1 MGELSKLINEAFDS
15 LGNKNYDE
23 AIIKFK
29 KAILLGDSARFVK
42 YLAYA
47 YSYSKK
53 FEESIKTYHTY
64 LQFYPEDL
72 DARNELAEC
81 YLNTKEYE
89 DAKKELEYILNKEP
103 EKIQA
108 RLNLANMYFELNNL
122 QKAKE
127 RYKEII
133 EKNAQK
139 FLREIKTPQENQTQL
154 EQGNNRIQRATI
166 IIAYSKLAQIYILQ
180 NEKENCAK
188 TMEALDKFKE
198 ETKQLLD
205 T

>member
-1 MGELSKLINEAFDS
+1 MGELSRLINEAFDS

-42 YLAYA
+42 YLGYAHA
-47 YSYSKK
+47 YSKN
-53 FEESIKTYHTY
+53 FEEAIKTYKIY
-64 LQFYPEDL
+64 LQLYPEDL
-72 DARNELAEC
+72 DVRNELAEC
-81 YLNTKEYE
+81 YLNTKQYE
-89 DAKKELEYILNKEP
+89 TAKIELEYIIEEEP

-108 RLNLANMYFELNNL
+108 KLNLANMYFELNNL

-133 EKNAQK
+133 EKDAPK
-139 FLREIKTPQENQTQL
+139 FLRITKTPQENPTKL
-154 EQGNNRIQRATI
+154 EQGYNRIYRATI
-166 IIAYSKLAQIYILQ
+166 LIAYSKLAQTYILQ

-188 TMEALDKFKE
+188 TIEALDKFKE
-198 ETKQLLD
+198 ETKHLL
-205 T
+205 